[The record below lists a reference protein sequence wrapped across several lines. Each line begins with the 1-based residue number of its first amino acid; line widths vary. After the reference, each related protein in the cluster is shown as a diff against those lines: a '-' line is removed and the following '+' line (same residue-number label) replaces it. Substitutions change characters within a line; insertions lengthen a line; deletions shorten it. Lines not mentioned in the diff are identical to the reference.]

1 MWTSDADWHYRNG
14 IEFLAARP
22 SGGRSQ
28 LPGGPG
34 AELETL
40 QMQRDTRQHGWRS
53 AACGAALAALA
64 ATGCVSSEPPAPAS
78 DDAVEAPAAVPEVR
92 GAHEAFDN
100 PQETFTDER
109 GLHVEGLP
117 VDFPARRYPASAD
130 FPTGPA
136 LGERLPDFTLANQ
149 HGEPIDFH
157 ADRDGH
163 AAVVVFYRSA
173 VW

>member
-1 MWTSDADWHYRNG
+1 
-14 IEFLAARP
+14 
-22 SGGRSQ
+22 
-28 LPGGPG
+28 
-34 AELETL
+34 
-40 QMQRDTRQHGWRS
+40 MQRDTRRRGWRG
-53 AACGAALAALA
+53 AACGLALAALA
-64 ATGCVSSEPPAPAS
+64 AAGCVSEPPAPAS
-78 DDAVEAPAAVPEVR
+78 EEVAEAAEALPAVR

-109 GLHVEGLP
+109 GLTVEGLP

-149 HGEPIDFH
+149 HGELIDFH

>member
-1 MWTSDADWHYRNG
+1 M
-14 IEFLAARP
+14 
-22 SGGRSQ
+22 
-28 LPGGPG
+28 
-34 AELETL
+34 
-40 QMQRDTRQHGWRS
+40 QMQRDTRHHGWRG
-53 AACGAALAALA
+53 AACGLALAALA
-64 ATGCVSSEPPAPAS
+64 AAGCVSPEPPAPAPEE
-78 DDAVEAPAAVPEVR
+78 AAEAPVAMPAVR

-109 GLHVEGLP
+109 GLTVEGLP
-117 VDFPARRYPASAD
+117 VDFAARRYPASAD

-149 HGEPIDFH
+149 HGELIDFH
-157 ADRDGH
+157 ADREGH

>member
-1 MWTSDADWHYRNG
+1 
-14 IEFLAARP
+14 
-22 SGGRSQ
+22 
-28 LPGGPG
+28 
-34 AELETL
+34 
-40 QMQRDTRQHGWRS
+40 MQHDTRQRGWRG
-53 AACGAALAALA
+53 AACGLALAALA
-64 ATGCVSSEPPAPAS
+64 AAGCVSPEPPAPAS
-78 DDAVEAPAAVPEVR
+78 EEVAEAGEARAEVR

-109 GLHVEGLP
+109 GLTVEGLP

-149 HGEPIDFH
+149 RGEPIDFH
-157 ADRDGH
+157 ADRDGR

>member
-1 MWTSDADWHYRNG
+1 MEH
-14 IEFLAARP
+14 
-22 SGGRSQ
+22 
-28 LPGGPG
+28 
-34 AELETL
+34 
-40 QMQRDTRQHGWRS
+40 DTRPHGWRA

-64 ATGCVSSEPPAPAS
+64 ATGCVSEPPAPAS
-78 DDAVEAPAAVPEVR
+78 EDAEEAAEAMPAVR

-109 GLHVEGLP
+109 GLTVESLP
-117 VDFPARRYPASAD
+117 VDAAPRRYPASAD

-136 LGERLPDFTLANQ
+136 LGDRLPDFTLANQ
-149 HGEPIDFH
+149 HGELIDFH

>member
-1 MWTSDADWHYRNG
+1 
-14 IEFLAARP
+14 
-22 SGGRSQ
+22 
-28 LPGGPG
+28 
-34 AELETL
+34 
-40 QMQRDTRQHGWRS
+40 MQRDTWQPGWRR

-64 ATGCVSSEPPAPAS
+64 ATGCVSEPPAPAAE
-78 DDAVEAPAAVPEVR
+78 DAVEAPAAAAEVR

-109 GLHVEGLP
+109 GLTVEGLP

-149 HGEPIDFH
+149 HGELIDFH

>member
-1 MWTSDADWHYRNG
+1 
-14 IEFLAARP
+14 
-22 SGGRSQ
+22 
-28 LPGGPG
+28 
-34 AELETL
+34 
-40 QMQRDTRQHGWRS
+40 MQRDTRQHGWRG

-64 ATGCVSSEPPAPAS
+64 ATGCVSEPPVPVAE
-78 DDAVEAPAAVPEVR
+78 DAVEAPEAAAAVR
-92 GAHEAFDN
+92 GAHEAFGN

-109 GLHVEGLP
+109 GLTVEGLP

-136 LGERLPDFTLANQ
+136 LGERLPEFTLANQ
-149 HGEPIDFH
+149 HGELIDFH

>member
-1 MWTSDADWHYRNG
+1 
-14 IEFLAARP
+14 
-22 SGGRSQ
+22 
-28 LPGGPG
+28 
-34 AELETL
+34 
-40 QMQRDTRQHGWRS
+40 MQRDTRQRGWRG
-53 AACGAALAALA
+53 AACGLALAALA
-64 ATGCVSSEPPAPAS
+64 AAGCVSPEPPAPAPE
-78 DDAVEAPAAVPEVR
+78 EAAEAAEAMPEVR

-109 GLHVEGLP
+109 GLTVESLP
-117 VDFPARRYPASAD
+117 VAAAPRRYPASAD

-149 HGEPIDFH
+149 RGEPIDFH